1 MKCVIRPE
9 KVFLGYLE
17 SDDEKTKFAYR
28 DLFFY
33 VIVTGEKQEVKIT
46 KSKAFIENNNS
57 EVMSFTFSEKCL
69 FENAKKYAR
78 LVGWDFTGLN
88 LTEKSKI
95 IFGFNL
101 VFDDFFDV
109 KNVKVVVQ
117 GKTVSKGEIVAEAL
131 QPLIHY
137 ESKTELKLPFKGA
150 WYAVHTCD
158 FLSGHKFEQSQR
170 FALDFLKIDEKGR
183 SYRGDGLRC
192 EDYYAFAQPILA
204 PADGIVVQTVD
215 GVKENVPL
223 HPPSEEEFKDNRI
236 QAAGNFIVI
245 DHQNWEYSFLAH
257 LKNGSIKVK
266 KGEKVKRG
274 QPIALCGYS
283 GYATEPGLHFHLMD
297 GPYVFRSNG
306 LPCYFTNFKS
316 SVLGRKVK
324 KAPVIPRDIVKNT
337 PTK

>member
-1 MKCVIRPE
+1 MKCAIRPE
-9 KVFLGYLE
+9 KVFLGYWE

-69 FENAKKYAR
+69 LENAKKYAR
-78 LVGWDFTGLN
+78 LVGWDFKGLN

-117 GKTVSKGEIVAEAL
+117 GKTVSKGQIVAEAL

-150 WYAVHTCD
+150 WYAV
-158 FLSGHKFEQSQR
+158 
-170 FALDFLKIDEKGR
+170 LKIDEKGR

-223 HPPSEEEFKDNRI
+223 HPPSEEEFKHNRI